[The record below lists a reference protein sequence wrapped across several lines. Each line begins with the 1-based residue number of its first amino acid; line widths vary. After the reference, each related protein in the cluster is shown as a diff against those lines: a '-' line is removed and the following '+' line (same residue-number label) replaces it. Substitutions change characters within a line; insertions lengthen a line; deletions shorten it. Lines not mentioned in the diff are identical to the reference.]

1 MRDLSRFPFSL
12 HLPSSLS
19 QPFSLFFFFFFF
31 LLQLD
36 ENALLEQLADHER
49 ALLFGTQAG
58 KFLLGLS
65 RLERLKRED

>member
-1 MRDLSRFPFSL
+1 MRDLSRFPFS
-12 HLPSSLS
+12 HLPLSL
-19 QPFSLFFFFFFF
+19 PFSLFFF

-58 KFLLGLS
+58 KFFLGLS
-65 RLERLKRED
+65 GLERL